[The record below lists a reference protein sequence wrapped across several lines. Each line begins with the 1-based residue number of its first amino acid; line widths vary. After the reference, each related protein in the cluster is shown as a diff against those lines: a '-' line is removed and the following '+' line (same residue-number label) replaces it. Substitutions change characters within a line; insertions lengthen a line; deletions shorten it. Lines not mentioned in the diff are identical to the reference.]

1 MVVQISEDISFQECR
16 ACEKRFVADHQDATR
31 RPKCSKKSR
40 KRKNSGS
47 KKTQDKNQI
56 VRTAVGD
63 RTLRPGQN
71 RNYAIPDSDDED
83 IGENPEE
90 I

>member
-1 MVVQISEDISFQECR
+1 
-16 ACEKRFVADHQDATR
+16 
-31 RPKCSKKSR
+31 
-40 KRKNSGS
+40 
-47 KKTQDKNQI
+47 
-56 VRTAVGD
+56 VGD